1 MIGNEDSKTQRMDQ
15 TRLPEIDRLLRSKRK
30 TVGLTITEEGLLVVR
45 APLRMPLA
53 QIQRA
58 VYGKSSWIL
67 QKQAEQLARM
77 ARKAPPHAYAQGEM
91 FSFLG
96 EPYALRYQPGF
107 SSVQTEEGSL
117 MLPVCAPEEAKRL
130 LTDWYKRQ
138 ARAVFHDRIQY
149 YAPIMSV
156 APGTVRLSSARGRW
170 GSCGPSNSIN
180 LVWRLVMAP
189 LSVIDYVVVHELA
202 HIKRRDHSA
211 AFWKVVQHILPH
223 YQHARRWLKEHGA
236 ELEAIG

>member
-1 MIGNEDSKTQRMDQ
+1 MIRNEGSKTQRMEQ
-15 TRLPEIDRLLRSKRK
+15 TYLPEIDRLLRSKRK

-53 QIQRA
+53 QIQQA

-77 ARKAPPHAYAQGEM
+77 ARKTPRTYAQGEV
-91 FSFLG
+91 FFFLG
-96 EPYALRYQPGF
+96 EPYALRYQPGL
-107 SSVQTEEGSL
+107 SNIQTEEGSL
-117 MLPVCAPEEAKRL
+117 TLPVCAPEEAKAL

-138 ARAVFHDRIQY
+138 ARAVFYDRIQY

-156 APGTVRLSSARGRW
+156 APVTVRLSSARGRW
-170 GSCGPSNSIN
+170 GSCGPSNSLN

-211 AFWKVVQHILPH
+211 AFWKVVQNILPH

-236 ELEAIG
+236 ELEL